1 MKMSPSSRLLLPW
14 IGAIL
19 LSVTVA
25 LGITEATRLSLEHDY
40 KDELEVEVTRRG
52 FEVMAQ
58 TMNGNV
64 MGAVSALGLVDQL
77 IKRVARGEIP
87 LDTPVVME
95 SLQAIGQSYE
105 ANGVYLV
112 NQDGI
117 IKSSWDTVGAPLTGV
132 DVKFRPYFQIALQGK
147 MNIYAAIGTTTGL
160 RSLYFAAPIHG
171 EVSANAPIIGAV
183 VARLGL
189 ERVDSVL
196 RAWSGPALLLS
207 PQDLVFASTREA
219 WIECLAGQCTPER
232 LKAIR
237 TLKQFGQVFERGTP
251 KTLPFDL
258 TSDIVSIENHRY
270 AVVRT
275 PLHWNDPN
283 GPWTLVLLGDL
294 DKLMPAS
301 RRILIGLTSGL
312 LMLTLSTAFL
322 IWRQRLRQAN
332 QERQIA
338 ENDRKL
344 TGEALAKSEKL
355 YRAVFENVPL
365 GIMYYDENGIVTDL
379 NENFA
384 QIIGAPKE
392 KIIGFNLPQ
401 QLRDEKLRQAI
412 LSSLNS
418 QNGYYEGD
426 YRSVSGD
433 KLTPLRAFCQPLV
446 APRGE
451 VLGGVSIFEDFSEKK
466 RAEEALLD
474 SKERLNLTLGATGIG
489 IWERDLSHNS
499 LTWDKAT
506 QSILGLSSDEL
517 SGHREIFLDRVHPD
531 DLERLREETRQAIA
545 GTRDYST
552 EFRVIWPDASMHVVA
567 TRAVVLRGE
576 QGAATRMIGACW
588 DITETKQREQL
599 ALLGSEV
606 GDALTTQKPLQERL
620 QLCAEALVR
629 QLDAALARIWI
640 LNKQEN
646 LLEMQASAGLHTHT
660 DGRRSRIPLG
670 QYKIGCIAQ
679 EARLRFSNNVGAEP
693 DVDDKEWVRRHGL
706 VGFVGHPLMVE
717 GQVVGVMAFFS
728 RTKLIPDTV
737 QALAGIAKT
746 IAVSVDRDRAERELE
761 QAREAAEA
769 ATKAKS
775 DFLANM
781 SHEIRTPMNAIIGM
795 SHLARK
801 TDLTAKQ
808 REYITKIQSSA
819 NNLLGIINDILDF
832 SKIEAGMLAMESVD
846 FNLEE
851 VLDNLATLVT
861 VKAREKE
868 NLEVLFA
875 LSAEVPR
882 FLVGDPLRLG
892 QVLTNLANNAVKFTE
907 SGEIVVSTEV
917 VSRDQD
923 RVTLKFSVSDSGI
936 GLTQEQ
942 IGKLFQ
948 AFSQADS
955 STTRKYGGTGLG
967 LTISKRLVDL
977 MGGEIWVESLPGQGS
992 TFFFTG
998 TFGLGTGKAKRHL
1011 APAQALRGLKVLVVD
1026 DNATSREIL
1035 QEMLESFGLEVNQAA
1050 SGPEGLAEL
1059 EKASPGQPYKLV
1071 IMDWKMPGMDGLEA
1085 SRLIKQH
1092 SQLSQIPAIIMV
1104 TNYGREDIMRQA
1116 EKERLDG
1123 FLIKP
1128 VSPSVL
1134 FDAIMQTFGEEVTG
1148 RLHVAEGVADAEA
1161 RARISL
1167 DGARILLVEDN
1178 EINQQVASEIL
1189 AAVGVLVTVANNG
1202 QDAVQAVAANDFD
1215 AVLMDVQMPV
1225 MDGYE
1230 ATRRLRQDPRFQA
1243 LPIIAMTAHAMAGD
1257 REKSLAA
1264 GMDDHVTK
1272 PIDPEALFRTL
1283 EQYVAKQ
1290 PMQADGR
1297 TPAPATGKPRP
1308 AGAAEA
1314 LPQLAGIDTAQGLKR
1329 LLGNQKVYTNI
1340 LRKFGQDFQEAAE
1353 TIKNLAAAGKEQDAI
1368 ILAHTIKGAAGNI
1381 GAVELQEAAAAVEKW
1396 FKEGGQG
1403 LPEAAY
1409 PEFFTSLARVLDS
1422 LKALEPAGEPET
1434 AARADQVAPLPLEL
1448 AKELAQRLREAIE
1461 TGDVT
1466 ELEAIA
1472 LKLQSRT
1479 DMGARYG
1486 EEIQR
1491 LAAEF
1496 DFDKIADLAEKISS

>member
-1 MKMSPSSRLLLPW
+1 MKISPTSRRLVPW

-25 LGITEATRLSLEHDY
+25 LGIIEATRLTLEHDY
-40 KDELEVEVTRRG
+40 KEALEVEVTRRG
-52 FEVMAQ
+52 FEVMAR

-77 IKRVARGEIP
+77 VKRVARGEIP

-112 NQDGI
+112 NPDGI
-117 IKSSWDTVGAPLTGV
+117 IKSSWDTIGVPLTGV
-132 DVKFRPYFQIALQGK
+132 DVKFRPYFKIAMQGK

-160 RSLYFAAPIHG
+160 RSLYFAAPLYG
-171 EVSANAPIIGAV
+171 EVSAKAPIIGAV

-207 PQDLVFASTREA
+207 PQDLVFASTREE

-237 TLKQFGQVFERGTP
+237 TLKQFGKVFDSGTP
-251 KTLPFDL
+251 RTLPFDP

-270 AVVRT
+270 AVART
-275 PLHWNDPN
+275 PLQWNDPN

-294 DKLMPAS
+294 DKLMPPA
-301 RRILIGLTSGL
+301 RRTLLGLTSGL
-312 LMLTLSTAFL
+312 LMLTMSTAFL
-322 IWRQRLRQAN
+322 IWRQRLRHAN
-332 QERQIA
+332 QERQ
-338 ENDRKL
+338 
-344 TGEALAKSEKL
+344 
-355 YRAVFENVPL
+355 
-365 GIMYYDENGIVTDL
+365 
-379 NENFA
+379 
-384 QIIGAPKE
+384 
-392 KIIGFNLPQ
+392 
-401 QLRDEKLRQAI
+401 
-412 LSSLNS
+412 
-418 QNGYYEGD
+418 
-426 YRSVSGD
+426 
-433 KLTPLRAFCQPLV
+433 
-446 APRGE
+446 
-451 VLGGVSIFEDFSEKK
+451 
-466 RAEEALLD
+466 RAEEALRE
-474 SKERLNLTLGATGIG
+474 SKERLDLTLGATGIG
-489 IWERDLSHNS
+489 IWERDLVRHISF
-499 LTWDKAT
+499 WDEAMGAIFGYT
-506 QSILGLSSDEL
+506 
-517 SGHREIFLDRVHPD
+517 SGALADYSEIFLQRIHPD
-531 DLERLREETRQAIA
+531 DLGRIKEATRQAVA
-545 GTRDYST
+545 GTADYDT
-552 EFRVIWPDASMHVVA
+552 EFRVIWPDASLHVLAARA
-567 TRAVVLRGE
+567 TVLRDDRG
-576 QGAATRMIGACW
+576 QPGRIIGTCW
-588 DITETKQREQL
+588 DITDTKQREHL

-606 GDALTTQKPLQERL
+606 GDALTTLKPLQERL
-620 QLCAEALVR
+620 QLCAAALVH

-640 LNKQEN
+640 LNEQDKM
-646 LLEMQASAGLHTHT
+646 LEMRASAGLHTHT
-660 DGRRSRIPLG
+660 DGLRSRIPLG
-670 QYKIGCIAQ
+670 QYKIGGIAQ
-679 EARLRFSNNVGAEP
+679 KARLRFSNNVAAEP
-693 DVDDKEWVRRHGL
+693 DVDDQEWVRSHGL
-706 VGFVGHPLMVE
+706 VGFVGHPLIVE
-717 GQVVGVMAFFS
+717 DRVVGVMAFFS
-728 RTKLIPDTV
+728 RTKLNPDTV
-737 QALAGIAKT
+737 HALAGIAKT

-769 ATKAKS
+769 ATRAKS

-795 SHLARK
+795 SHLALK

-808 REYITKIQSSA
+808 REYITKTRAAA

-851 VLDNLATLVT
+851 VLDNLATLVM
-861 VKAREKE
+861 VKAREKK

-892 QVLTNLANNAVKFTE
+892 QVLTNLTNNAVKFTE

-923 RVTLKFSVSDSGI
+923 RVILKFSVSDSGI

-967 LTISKRLVDL
+967 LTISKRLVEM

-992 TFFFTG
+992 TFFFTAAL
-998 TFGLGTGKAKRHL
+998 GLGAGKEKKHL
-1011 APAQALRGLKVLVVD
+1011 APTQALSDLKVLVVD

-1035 QEMLESFGLEVNQAA
+1035 QEMLESFGLEVTQAA

-1059 EKASPGQPYKLV
+1059 EKASPSQPYRLV

-1085 SRLIKQH
+1085 TRLIKHH
-1092 SQLSQIPAIIMV
+1092 SQLTKIPAVIMV
-1104 TNYGREDIMRQA
+1104 TNYGREEIMRQA
-1116 EKERLDG
+1116 DQAGLDG

-1128 VSPSVL
+1128 VGPSLL
-1134 FDAIMQTFGEEVTG
+1134 FDAIMQTFGHEVAG
-1148 RLHVAEGVADAEA
+1148 RPHVAEGVDDAEA

-1167 DGARILLVEDN
+1167 EGARILLVEDN

-1189 AAVGVLVTVANNG
+1189 AAVGVSVTLANNG
-1202 QDAVQAVAANDFD
+1202 QEAVQAVSGNDFD

-1230 ATRRLRQDPRFQA
+1230 ATRRLRQDPRFQT

-1283 EQYVAKQ
+1283 EHYVGK
-1290 PMQADGR
+1290 
-1297 TPAPATGKPRP
+1297 PAIRAAGPAAPPATAKPGP
-1308 AGAAEA
+1308 GGEAEA

-1329 LLGNQKVYTNI
+1329 LLGNQKVYINI

-1353 TIKNLAAAGKEQDAI
+1353 TIKNLAAAGKEQEAV

-1381 GAVELQEAAAAVEKW
+1381 GATELQATAAALEKW
-1396 FKEGGQG
+1396 FKGGGQG

-1409 PEFFTSLARVLDS
+1409 RDFLLSHTRVLNS
-1422 LKALEPAGEPET
+1422 LKALEPAGAPET
-1434 AARADQVAPLPLEL
+1434 AANAAQVAPLPLEL
-1448 AKELAQRLREAIE
+1448 AKETAQRLREAIE
-1461 TGDVT
+1461 AGDVT
-1466 ELEAIA
+1466 ELEAIGA
-1472 LKLQSRT
+1472 ELQSRT
-1479 DMGARYG
+1479 DLGARYG

-1491 LAAEF
+1491 LVADF
-1496 DFDKIADLAEKISS
+1496 DFDKIADLAEKIDT